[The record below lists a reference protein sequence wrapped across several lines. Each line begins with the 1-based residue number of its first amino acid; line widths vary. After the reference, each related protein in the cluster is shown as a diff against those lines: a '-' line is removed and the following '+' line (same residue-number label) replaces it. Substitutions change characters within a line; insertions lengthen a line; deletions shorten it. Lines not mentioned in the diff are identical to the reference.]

1 MVGVGR
7 QEINK
12 PSRSFKLK
20 NCNRKVYYYLSD
32 YNERKK
38 LNQYIKRC
46 GEILNITDKQVVK
59 KRDLVQSSDLSEI
72 QFGKRGAMMFS
83 EEIINYYNADV
94 RSHKEQESSAEA
106 ETHEVIHPSDDNRN
120 PLKDI
125 ERYIARSFDVE
136 ELYRIED
143 WCRKRIERMR
153 QITET
158 PCTHEKMIINP
169 PSIQHHQQQQ
179 QQQLNKKAT
188 LVKQKK
194 RIQPMLVSR
203 LRKL

>member
-1 MVGVGR
+1 MVGVCR
-7 QEINK
+7 REINK
-12 PSRSFKLK
+12 PSTSFKLK
-20 NCNRKVYYYLSD
+20 GCNRTYYYLSD

-46 GEILNITDKQVVK
+46 GEILNNTDKQVVK
-59 KRDLVQSSDLSEI
+59 KRDLVQSAHLSEI
-72 QFGKRGAMMFS
+72 QFGKRGAIMFS

-94 RSHKEQESSAEA
+94 RSHTDQESSVEEE
-106 ETHEVIHPSDDNRN
+106 ETHDVIHPPDKNRN

-125 ERYIARSFDVE
+125 ERYIAGSFDVE

-153 QITET
+153 QITD
-158 PCTHEKMIINP
+158 CTDEKMIIY
-169 PSIQHHQQQQ
+169 PSSMQHQHQQQQ
-179 QQQLNKKAT
+179 QQPNKNAT

-194 RIQPMLVSR
+194 RIQPTLVSR
-203 LRKL
+203 FTKL